1 LNSKYLNS
9 AKKKFVIFEKRKIN
23 INATSLLYMV
33 VVAHKKI
40 KELSEIIGI
49 TTANIPVLNL
59 ESKSNSIFNFKVYPS
74 ITYLSAC

>member
-1 LNSKYLNS
+1 
-9 AKKKFVIFEKRKIN
+9 
-23 INATSLLYMV
+23 MV

-49 TTANIPVLNL
+49 TTANISVLNL